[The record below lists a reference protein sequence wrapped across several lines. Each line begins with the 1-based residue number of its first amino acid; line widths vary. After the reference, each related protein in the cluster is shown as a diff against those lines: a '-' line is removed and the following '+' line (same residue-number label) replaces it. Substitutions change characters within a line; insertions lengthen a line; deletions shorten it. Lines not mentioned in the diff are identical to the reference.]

1 MIDVMVPV
9 SGEAGSA
16 RNHKPHIRVD
26 VKHMVVNTVV
36 SGSLVLVVSDVLA
49 DVLTC

>member
-1 MIDVMVPV
+1 MVPV
-9 SGEAGSA
+9 SGEASSA
-16 RNHKPHIRVD
+16 RDHKPHIRID
-26 VKHMVVNTVV
+26 IKHMIVNAVV